1 MVVMVKD
8 GQGHQV
14 LVQLILVVLLGVV
27 VLLQALITKP
37 LLVVKE

>member
-1 MVVMVKD
+1 MVKD

-27 VLLQALITKP
+27 VILQELITKL
-37 LLVVKE
+37 LLVVKESL